1 MYLHGNTTIMVKD
14 FAKAFDFYAST
25 LGLDVAMRAGNDWA
39 ELTAPGLT
47 IGLHAAIH
55 GEPVGGG
62 PGVTIGLQVENLD
75 AAMDE
80 LKAKG
85 VNFPHVIEADGRR
98 FAYFNDPEGTT
109 LYLAQLGR

>member
-1 MYLHGNTTIMVKD
+1 
-14 FAKAFDFYAST
+14 
-25 LGLDVAMRAGNDWA
+25 
-39 ELTAPGLT
+39 
-47 IGLHAAIH
+47 
-55 GEPVGGG
+55 
-62 PGVTIGLQVENLD
+62 VETLD

-85 VNFPHVIEADGRR
+85 VNFPHVIAADGRR